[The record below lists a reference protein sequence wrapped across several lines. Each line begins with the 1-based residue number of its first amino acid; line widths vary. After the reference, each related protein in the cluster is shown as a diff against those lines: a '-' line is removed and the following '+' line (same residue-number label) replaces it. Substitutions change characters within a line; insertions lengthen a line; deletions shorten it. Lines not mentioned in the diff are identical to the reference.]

1 MEKKIYVQPQ
11 TMPIGLQP
19 SVIMGGSPVGGG
31 GDKAGDSFNE
41 LSRKREVNT
50 GDNGIWKDVK

>member
-1 MEKKIYVQPQ
+1 MAKKIYIQPQ
-11 TMPIGLQP
+11 TLTIGMQP
-19 SVIMGGSPVGGG
+19 SVIMGGSDVSGGNDMADDG
-31 GDKAGDSFNE
+31 FNE

>member
-1 MEKKIYVQPQ
+1 MAKKIYVQPQ
-11 TMPIGLQP
+11 TLTIGLQP
-19 SVIMGGSPVGGG
+19 SVIMGGSHIGGS
-31 GDKAGDSFNE
+31 DDQAGDGFNE